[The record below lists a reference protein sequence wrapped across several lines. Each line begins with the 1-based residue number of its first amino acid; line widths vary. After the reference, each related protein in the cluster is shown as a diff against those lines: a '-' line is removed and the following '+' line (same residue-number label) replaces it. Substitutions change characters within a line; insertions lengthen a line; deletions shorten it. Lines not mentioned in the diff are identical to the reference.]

1 MHRDKGE
8 HDLSGETWVNSSTEE
23 LAAMLGLTAT
33 SRLMAL
39 YAEELVD
46 IPTDSQPGHPLEK
59 LLGKPACWR
68 LRAEFGGKTLRVPLN
83 TEADRIS
90 LIRAIAGWINRGL
103 RVKDIAKLTGLSPP
117 RIRRHIACAWELGLL
132 DDKKT

>member
-1 MHRDKGE
+1 M
-8 HDLSGETWVNSSTEE
+8 NSSTEE

-46 IPTDSQPGHPLEK
+46 IPTDAPPGHPLEK
-59 LLGKPACWR
+59 LLGKSAFWR

-90 LIRAIAGWINRGL
+90 LIRAIATLISRGQ
-103 RVKDIAKLTGLSPP
+103 RVNDIAELTSLSRH
-117 RIRRHIACAWELGLL
+117 RIRRHIACAWELGFLNNENQ
-132 DDKKT
+132 KKA